1 MNKERIRKHIT
12 DYLAHQKAMPD
23 KYSTDLQERIDRST
37 YYRSWNAAKL
47 AKMTKDDLTVY
58 FSKLWAM
65 RIWGNKQYVVD
76 QLIADNTL
84 SSLLEHLAELVWS
97 SAPLEKRW
105 DHFRKH
111 VKGVGPAMMSEI
123 LCHVHPDTCMLWNR
137 RAYVGLNYLG
147 VKDLP
152 RHNYQLTG
160 NVYVHLCTVTE
171 SIAQEMRAMGDKQA
185 NLLTVDY
192 FIWDEL
198 QVEENLS
205 KIHKP
210 KVAAPTPVPVEKVE
224 LASSRF

>member
-1 MNKERIRKHIT
+1 MNKERLRKHVA
-12 DYLAHQKAMPD
+12 DYLAHLKATPE
-23 KYSTDLQERIDRST
+23 KYATELQERTDRSA
-37 YYRSWNAAKL
+37 YYRSWTAARL
-47 AKMTKDDLTVY
+47 AKMTKDDVTEY

-84 SSLLEHLAELVWS
+84 LSLAQHLADLVWS

-111 VKGVGPAMMSEI
+111 IKGVGPAMMSEI

-147 VKDLP
+147 IADLP

-160 NVYVHLCTVTE
+160 KVYALCAPMRKTIPITPDRPGD
-171 SIAQEMRAMGDKQA
+171 AQVGAQIYQLWVGVSEFVGQPHKRPCPNHAVQ
-185 NLLTVDY
+185 
-192 FIWDEL
+192 F
-198 QVEENLS
+198 LS
-205 KIHKP
+205 GYLRFLITHKD
-210 KVAAPTPVPVEKVE
+210 
-224 LASSRF
+224 